1 MNLEIIIDNRETS
14 LYNNMMERDLDKF
27 EKKITITKKQLEIG
41 DIHLVFNDNIYVYE
55 RKTMN
60 DLISSIKDGRY
71 KEQKLRLLSDKSFNN
86 INYIIEGSD
95 IISSNNN
102 HNQEL
107 LTSIYYN
114 SIYRDN
120 INIIF
125 SKNVN
130 DTTTFILLLATKII
144 KKPDNFIK
152 EKQQLSTDYIDNCKI
167 KTKKCDNIDKETCYL
182 LQLSQIPGISKQIA
196 KNIKDVYPTMI
207 LLLKAL
213 QTSSDEPSKL
223 LMKIDNIGQQKAN
236 KIIEYLL

>member
-1 MNLEIIIDNRETS
+1 MINLEIIIDNRETS
-14 LYNNMMERDLDKF
+14 LYNNMIERDLDKF
-27 EKKITITKKQLEIG
+27 EIKISKKQLEIG
-41 DIHLVFNDNIYVYE
+41 DIHIIFNDNIYVYE

-71 KEQKLRLLSDKSFNN
+71 KEQKLRLLSDQSFNN

-120 INIIF
+120 INVF
-125 SKNVN
+125 FTKNIN
-130 DTTTFILLLATKII
+130 DTITFILLLATKII
-144 KKPDNFIK
+144 KKPENFIK
-152 EKQQLSTDYIDNCKI
+152 EKQQLSTNYIDNCKI
-167 KTKKCDNIDKETCYL
+167 KTKKCDNIDKDTCYL

-196 KNIKDVYPTMI
+196 KNIKDIYPTMI
-207 LLLKAL
+207 LLLKTL
-213 QTSSDEPSKL
+213 ETSSEPSKL

>member
-1 MNLEIIIDNRETS
+1 MNLEIIIDNRET
-14 LYNNMMERDLDKF
+14 LLFNNMIERDLDKY
-27 EKKITITKKQLEIG
+27 EIKITKKQLEIG
-41 DIHLVFNDNIYVYE
+41 DIHIIFNDNIYVYE

-71 KEQKLRLLSDKSFNN
+71 KEQKLRLLSDQSFNN

-120 INIIF
+120 INIF
-125 SKNVN
+125 FTKNVN

-144 KKPDNFIK
+144 KKPENFIK

-167 KTKKCDNIDKETCYL
+167 KTKKCDNIDKDTCYL

-196 KNIKDVYPTMI
+196 KNIKDIYPTMI

-213 QTSSDEPSKL
+213 ETSPEPLKL

>member
-1 MNLEIIIDNRETS
+1 MMDLEIIIDNRET
-14 LYNNMMERDLDKF
+14 LLFNNMIERDLDKY
-27 EKKITITKKQLEIG
+27 EIKITKKQLEIG
-41 DIHLVFNDNIYVYE
+41 DIHIIFNDNIYVYE

-71 KEQKLRLLSDKSFNN
+71 KEQKLRLLSDQSFNN

-120 INIIF
+120 INIF
-125 SKNVN
+125 FTKNVN

-144 KKPDNFIK
+144 KKPENFIK

-167 KTKKCDNIDKETCYL
+167 KTKKCDNIDKDTCYL

-196 KNIKDVYPTMI
+196 KNIKDIYPTMI

-213 QTSSDEPSKL
+213 ETSPEPLKL

>member
-1 MNLEIIIDNRETS
+1 MFII
-14 LYNNMMERDLDKF
+14 F
-27 EKKITITKKQLEIG
+27 
-41 DIHLVFNDNIYVYE
+41 
-55 RKTMN
+55 
-60 DLISSIKDGRY
+60 
-71 KEQKLRLLSDKSFNN
+71 
-86 INYIIEGSD
+86 
-95 IISSNNN
+95 
-102 HNQEL
+102 
-107 LTSIYYN
+107 YYN

-125 SKNVN
+125 TKNVN

-144 KKPDNFIK
+144 KKPENFIK
-152 EKQQLSTDYIDNCKI
+152 EKEQLSTDYIDNWKI
-167 KTKKCDNIDKETCYL
+167 KTKKCDNIDKDTCYL

-213 QTSSDEPSKL
+213 ETSTEPSKL

>member
-1 MNLEIIIDNRETS
+1 MDLEIIIDNREI
-14 LYNNMMERDLDKF
+14 LLFNNMIERDLDKY
-27 EKKITITKKQLEIG
+27 EIKITKKQLEIG
-41 DIHLVFNDNIYVYE
+41 DIHIIFNDNIYVYE

-71 KEQKLRLLSDKSFNN
+71 KEQKLRLLSDQSFNN

-120 INIIF
+120 INIF
-125 SKNVN
+125 FTKNVN

-144 KKPDNFIK
+144 KKPENFIK

-167 KTKKCDNIDKETCYL
+167 KTKKCDNIDKDTCYL

-196 KNIKDVYPTMI
+196 KNIKDIYPTMI

-213 QTSSDEPSKL
+213 ETSPEPLKL

>member
-1 MNLEIIIDNRETS
+1 MNLEIIIDNRET
-14 LYNNMMERDLDKF
+14 LLFNNMIERDLDKY
-27 EKKITITKKQLEIG
+27 EIKITKKQLEFV
-41 DIHLVFNDNIYVYE
+41 DIHIIFNDNFYVYE

-107 LTSIYYN
+107 LTSVYYN

-125 SKNVN
+125 TKNVN

-144 KKPDNFIK
+144 KKPENFIK
-152 EKQQLSTDYIDNCKI
+152 EKEQLSTDYIDNCKI
-167 KTKKCDNIDKETCYL
+167 KTKKCDNIDKDTCYL

-207 LLLKAL
+207 LLLKTL
-213 QTSSDEPSKL
+213 ETSSEPSKL

>member
-1 MNLEIIIDNRETS
+1 MNLEIIIDNRET
-14 LYNNMMERDLDKF
+14 LLFNNMIERDLDKY
-27 EKKITITKKQLEIG
+27 EIKITKKQLEIG
-41 DIHLVFNDNIYVYE
+41 DIHIIFNDNIYVYE

-71 KEQKLRLLSDKSFNN
+71 KEQKLRLLSDQSFNN

-120 INIIF
+120 INIF
-125 SKNVN
+125 FTKNIN

-144 KKPDNFIK
+144 KKPENFIK

-167 KTKKCDNIDKETCYL
+167 KTKKCDNIDKDTCYL

-196 KNIKDVYPTMI
+196 KNIKDIYPTMI

-213 QTSSDEPSKL
+213 ETSPEPLKL